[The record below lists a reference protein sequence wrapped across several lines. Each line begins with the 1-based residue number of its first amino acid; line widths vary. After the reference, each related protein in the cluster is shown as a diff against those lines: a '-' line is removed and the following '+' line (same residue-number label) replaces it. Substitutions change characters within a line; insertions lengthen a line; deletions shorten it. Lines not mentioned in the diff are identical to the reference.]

1 MTPSAPPAPPP
12 KPSVWTNPNFWVTQI
27 GAIVTFLVALA
38 GVFHWNASYSG
49 LLAQITVPV
58 AFVVALAF
66 EIAWVIHHDGI
77 SRLGLDTVL
86 IWLKTNLTGLH
97 TLLSL
102 VAHVPTLAKLAK
114 ALDSAGVQDVEQFIG
129 SLAQH
134 LVAPHEVPGT
144 TGTAVLSAPLA
155 PPPSQPTVIV
165 NVHPQATGVPPT
177 VSVADQSPAAPT
189 EAPDVSGNPPGG
201 GTAHA
206 GIDPTAPPPPPV
218 PPVPTPAPTAP
229 TPPATPPTPP
239 PHPTTP

>member
-1 MTPSAPPAPPP
+1 MTAPITPPAPPP

-27 GAIVTFLVALA
+27 GAIVTFLVAMA

-49 LLAQITVPV
+49 LLAEITVPV

-86 IWLKTNLTGLH
+86 TWLKINIAGLH

-102 VAHVPTLAKLAK
+102 VAHAPTLAKLAK

-134 LVAPHEVPGT
+134 LVSPHDVPGT
-144 TGTAVLSAPLA
+144 TGTAVLAQPLS
-155 PPPSQPTVIV
+155 PPPSQVVV
-165 NVHPQATGVPPT
+165 NVHAPAAPGAPAVVTT
-177 VSVADQSPAAPT
+177 ADQPPAAPT
-189 EAPDVSGNPPGG
+189 EAPDVSGNPSGG

-206 GIDPTAPPPPPV
+206 GIDPTDPPPPPV
-218 PPVPTPAPTAP
+218 PPAPATAP
-229 TPPATPPTPP
+229 TPHVPPTSPGEP
-239 PHPTTP
+239 L